1 MWCISAR
8 AQLYCLVRQGDH
20 SRKAHEVER
29 DIPFLFLSLTADPVM
44 PSSSLLHLFSRG
56 SQDLAGPSVFN
67 NDVF

>member
-1 MWCISAR
+1 MWCIKSTGSALSR
-8 AQLYCLVRQGDH
+8 ALQGDH